1 MKFTDIHGISLSE
14 YSNKSISLSNT
25 EDGKPLKFQIPRM
38 YMPFGVNGFV
48 PPQGATRWN
57 IDLAMKGYEEDGNY
71 VKKFYDFVK
80 KLENQIIEHVEVRSK
95 EIFGKNISRDDL
107 EKMFN
112 SNIKESMSEYEPKF
126 RVKIDDKANIFDTS
140 DTECTPNPL
149 YDGAFK
155 QHSGVILVELGNVYF
170 INKMFGVTWKVS
182 QMKIYE
188 PQRLK
193 GFMFKDV

>member
-1 MKFTDIHGISLSE
+1 MKFTEIKSIKLSE
-14 YSNKSISLSNT
+14 FNNKSITLSSQ
-25 EDGKPLKFQIPRM
+25 EDGSPLKFQIPRM
-38 YMPFGVNGFV
+38 YIPFGVNGFV
-48 PPQGATRWN
+48 PPHGPTRWN
-57 IDLAMKGYEEDGNY
+57 IDFAMKGYKDDGNY

-80 KLENQIIEHVEVRSK
+80 HLEDQIISHVEIRSN
-95 EIFGKNISRDDL
+95 EIFGKSLSKDDL
-107 EKMFN
+107 TKMFN
-112 SNIKESMSEYEPKF
+112 SNIKESLNEYEPKF
-126 RVKIDDKANIFDTS
+126 RVKIDDKASIFDTT

-149 YDGAFK
+149 YEGAFR
-155 QHSGVILVELGNVYF
+155 QHSGVVLVELGNVYF